1 MHMQHANDISAG
13 LACNDRHGWIYGN
26 HLAYATQE
34 LSRQCPPPSPA
45 PAVDHTIW
53 GVFNV
58 AT

>member
-34 LSRQCPPPSPA
+34 LSRQCPSSPA